1 MNEYWIV
8 INEKWKAINEWGRV
22 PLFIKIFHQM
32 KILAQNEEKKE
43 DRRRRIAKERKSRNA
58 DQKWRRTQGR

>member
-22 PLFIKIFHQM
+22 PLFIKIFRQM

-58 DQKWRRTQGR
+58 DQKRRTQGR